1 MMDRG
6 KLRKLITKKRQIR
19 KLSSREVTQ
28 QMFLDQVKDQV
39 RSRQKRMLNVADS
52 GEEHSI
58 IWRMF
63 MAATMNAATF
73 MGKNFMDNEKFHQKF
88 HRSHFEE
95 NVRHLREIGERTR
108 RDK

>member
-1 MMDRG
+1 
-6 KLRKLITKKRQIR
+6 
-19 KLSSREVTQ
+19 
-28 QMFLDQVKDQV
+28 
-39 RSRQKRMLNVADS
+39 
-52 GEEHSI
+52 
-58 IWRMF
+58 

-88 HRSHFEE
+88 HRSHLEE